1 MNLIKSLTFIVLC
14 LCSQF
19 VEAQPLRRAQ
29 AASTLYGGA
38 SGQPAMRATAMS
50 DESDDEWTSLGT
62 GSMRDDFFTTLYIVD
77 CVEFDVEVEEN
88 TSKPG
93 IYRLVTP
100 YRNYPY
106 APVNE
111 IEQDNYLVV
120 DATDPDHVFLG

>member
-1 MNLIKSLTFIVLC
+1 MQLTFIVLC

-93 IYRLVTP
+93 LYRLVTP
-100 YRNYPY
+100 YRNYPGRCMWRCPKW
-106 APVNE
+106 A
-111 IEQDNYLVV
+111 LRCRR
-120 DATDPDHVFLG
+120 